1 MITITGNGRL
11 TRDPELRSTQSGKSV
26 TTLSVASD
34 QRGERDQTI
43 YVDLVLWERAAEAAA
58 EHLVKGQAVAF
69 TGRLKL
75 RTWKDREDNTRTSVE
90 VHGVD
95 LEYGAKP
102 RGNDDAPAP
111 APDGDRDHTPG
122 DDDIPF

>member
-34 QRGERDQTI
+34 SRDRQDGTT
-43 YVDLVLWERAAEAAA
+43 YVDLVLWEGSAEAAVQ
-58 EHLVKGQAVAF
+58 HLVKGQAVAF

-75 RTWKDREDNTRTSVE
+75 RTWKDRDGNNRTTVE
-90 VHGVD
+90 IHNVD

-102 RGNDDAPAP
+102 RGNADDLAPE
-111 APDGDRDHTPG
+111 PDGDREHVPS